1 MFNYH
6 EKKVWKREIHGHID
20 ISKDLIKQIQTMQS
34 ILVDK
39 CYYNKFYE
47 LPFFLNYMYQILFML
62 RMHCIC
68 YGIYNFTLFNSF
80 KTKFLIYLFPYSC

>member
-20 ISKDLIKQIQTMQS
+20 ISKDLIKQIQNNAIYT
-34 ILVDK
+34 

-47 LPFFLNYMYQILFML
+47 LPFFFKLYVP
-62 RMHCIC
+62 
-68 YGIYNFTLFNSF
+68 NFVYAKNAPHL
-80 KTKFLIYLFPYSC
+80 LWYI

>member
-47 LPFFLNYMYQILFML
+47 LPFFFKLYVP
-62 RMHCIC
+62 
-68 YGIYNFTLFNSF
+68 NFVYAKNAPHL
-80 KTKFLIYLFPYSC
+80 LWYI